1 MPVSCLCC
9 KMLFAGNES
18 LRLVFLLWQALVDG
32 QILTCVRKISLRK
45 HYLSNN
51 SCKKPS
57 ETEEEKNQKEP
68 EVKYRC
74 PGHPTCTFFGPLR
87 LILIHMY
94 KHPEANV
101 KFRQGIHERSSLPDC
116 SCSTPDQISYR
127 GSYIPDKI
135 EKIKI
140 ASGQM

>member
-1 MPVSCLCC
+1 MTSFDPYSANHFDQFGVIEPHFV
-9 KMLFAGNES
+9 KFGY
-18 LRLVFLLWQALVDG
+18 VIFIKQ
-32 QILTCVRKISLRK
+32 RKTLPRK

-74 PGHPTCTFFGPLR
+74 PGHPTCSFFGPLR

-101 KFRQGIHERSSLPDC
+101 KFRQGIKAVQTCPVRLYRSWAETLPV
-116 SCSTPDQISYR
+116 P
-127 GSYIPDKI
+127 I
-135 EKIKI
+135 EDPRSKRFPK
-140 ASGQM
+140 